1 MSLLMPL
8 YIAGLAA
15 ISLPLIFHLIRRS
28 PRGQVVFS
36 SLMFLSR
43 SPPRLT
49 RRSRLD
55 QWLLFLLRALA
66 ILLLAI
72 AFARPFLRSQSV
84 LGITGSQGRRIVLL
98 VDTSASMQRQGTW
111 SAAMERSH
119 EVLADLSPRDW
130 IALYTFDSN
139 VRVIVDFPREAAIP
153 LAQHRQQLSEQLE
166 QLSPSW
172 QSTDMALALSR
183 AAEDLK
189 VLADESTSS
198 VSAPLQIVLVSDMQR
213 GSQIEALSGYEW
225 PESVKLDIA
234 RVAPGEAGN
243 ASLSLVADPGQM
255 HQQKNVRLKVSNS
268 KDSPSESFQV
278 TWVSVDGTSAAGTD
292 VYVPPGESRVIRVPE
307 QTMQNLAYLQLEG
320 DPHGF
325 DNRLFLAPARTETV
339 GVLYLG
345 NDQADNP
352 EGELYYLQRAYT
364 DSELRQFSILEE
376 LPDTGIIQGVG
387 KAISL
392 AVVTRP
398 LQEVEEKPLR
408 GYLEK
413 GGHLLYV
420 ASSIDCRDSIR
431 SLLGDEQLDLV
442 EQKPDDYAMLADIDF
457 DHPLFA
463 PFKNPQFSSFNK
475 IHFWQYRE
483 IQPSGDPSSRVL
495 ARFDNGHPAILQQEV
510 GEGVVWILASSW
522 QPADSELARS
532 TKFVPLLLE
541 MLEASHQQLLK
552 LPQYEVGQA
561 VALNRETAGAGDLV
575 VETPE
580 GSSLEIGQQETFF
593 TTTSTPGLYQLRSDN
608 DTVDFAVNLPPV
620 EGDTAIL
627 AETRLEQFG
636 ISLGN
641 QQTVEQQQQRERQ
654 MRDIELESKQKL
666 WQWLIFSAVLLLCAE
681 TWLAGRLTVKRTKD
695 EGDDA

>member
-1 MSLLMPL
+1 
-8 YIAGLAA
+8 
-15 ISLPLIFHLIRRS
+15 
-28 PRGQVVFS
+28 
-36 SLMFLSR
+36 
-43 SPPRLT
+43 
-49 RRSRLD
+49 
-55 QWLLFLLRALA
+55 
-66 ILLLAI
+66 
-72 AFARPFLRSQSV
+72 
-84 LGITGSQGRRIVLL
+84 
-98 VDTSASMQRQGTW
+98 
-111 SAAMERSH
+111 
-119 EVLADLSPRDW
+119 
-130 IALYTFDSN
+130 
-139 VRVIVDFPREAAIP
+139 
-153 LAQHRQQLSEQLE
+153 
-166 QLSPSW
+166 
-172 QSTDMALALSR
+172 
-183 AAEDLK
+183 
-189 VLADESTSS
+189 
-198 VSAPLQIVLVSDMQR
+198 
-213 GSQIEALSGYEW
+213 
-225 PESVKLDIA
+225 
-234 RVAPGEAGN
+234 
-243 ASLSLVADPGQM
+243 
-255 HQQKNVRLKVSNS
+255 
-268 KDSPSESFQV
+268 
-278 TWVSVDGTSAAGTD
+278 
-292 VYVPPGESRVIRVPE
+292 
-307 QTMQNLAYLQLEG
+307 
-320 DPHGF
+320 
-325 DNRLFLAPARTETV
+325 APARTETV
-339 GVLYLG
+339 GILYLG

-376 LPDTGIIQGVG
+376 LPDAGIIQGVG
-387 KAISL
+387 KDISL

-398 LQEVEEKPLR
+398 LQEVEEKSLR

-457 DHPLFA
+457 GHPLFA

-483 IQPSGDPSSRVL
+483 IQPSGESPSRVL

-561 VALNRETAGAGDLV
+561 VALNREKAGAGDLV

-593 TTTSTPGLYQLRSDN
+593 TTTLTPGLYQLQSDN
-608 DTVDFAVNLPPV
+608 DAIDFAVNLAPV

-627 AETRLEQFG
+627 EETRLEQFG

-641 QQTVEQQQQRERQ
+641 QQTAEQQQQRERQ
-654 MRDIELESKQKL
+654 MWDIELESKQKL
-666 WQWLIFSAVLLLCAE
+666 WQWLIFSAVLLLCME

-695 EGDDA
+695 KGDDA

>member
-98 VDTSASMQRQGTW
+98 VDTSASMQRQGIW
-111 SAAMERSH
+111 AAAMERSR
-119 EVLADLSPRDW
+119 EVLVDLGPQDW
-130 IALYTFDSN
+130 IALYTFDSDL
-139 VRVIVDFPREAAIP
+139 RVVVDFPREAVIP
-153 LAQHRQQLSEQLE
+153 LAQHRQQLGEQLD

-189 VLADESTSS
+189 ILADESAAS
-198 VSAPLQIVLVSDMQR
+198 VNAPLQIVLVSDMQR
-213 GSQIEALSGYEW
+213 GSQIETLSGYEW

-255 HQQKNVRLKVSNS
+255 HQQENVRLKVSNA
-268 KDSPSESFQV
+268 KDSPGESFQV
-278 TWVSVDGTSAAGTD
+278 TWVAVDGTSSAGTD

-307 QTMQNLAYLQLEG
+307 QTMENLAYLQLEG
-320 DPHGF
+320 DSHGF

-352 EGELYYLQRAYT
+352 EGALYYLQRAYT
-364 DSELRQFSILEE
+364 DNELRQFSFLEE
-376 LPDTGIIQGVG
+376 VPDAGIIQGVG
-387 KAISL
+387 KDISL

-398 LQEVEEKPLR
+398 LQDLEEESLR
-408 GYLEK
+408 GYLET
-413 GGHLLYV
+413 GGHMLYV
-420 ASSIDCRDSIR
+420 ASSIDCRNSIR
-431 SLLGDEQLDLV
+431 SLLGDQQLDLV
-442 EQKPDDYAMLADIDF
+442 EQKPDDYAMLAEIDF

-483 IQPSGDPSSRVL
+483 IRPSPDPSSRVL

-510 GEGVVWILASSW
+510 GEGVMWILASSW

-541 MLEASHQQLLK
+541 MLEASQHQLLK

-575 VETPE
+575 VKTPE

-593 TTTSTPGLYQLRSDN
+593 TTTSTPGLYQLRGDN
-608 DTVDFAVNLPPV
+608 DAIDFAVNLPAL

-627 AETRLEQFG
+627 EETRLEQFG

-641 QQTVEQQQQRERQ
+641 QQSAEQQQQRERQ

-666 WQWLIFSAVLLLCAE
+666 WQWLIFGAVLLLCAE